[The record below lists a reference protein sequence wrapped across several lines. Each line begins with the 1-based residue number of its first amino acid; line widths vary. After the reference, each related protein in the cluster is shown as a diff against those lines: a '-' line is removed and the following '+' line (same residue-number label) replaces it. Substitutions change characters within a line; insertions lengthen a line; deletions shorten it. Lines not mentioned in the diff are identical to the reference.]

1 MIRLE
6 GISKYYTTDAN
17 VVMGLRKVNLELK
30 IGEFVAITGES
41 GSGKSTL
48 LNVISGLDKYD
59 DGEMYVLGEETSYYS
74 TDELEQYRKLYIGFV
89 FQNYNII
96 DSYTVL
102 ENVMIALALQGY
114 PKEKRKSR
122 ALELI
127 DKVGLSSHVNHR
139 SSKLSGGQKQRAVI
153 ARALAKDCPIIVA
166 DEPTGNLDQQSGEM
180 IMALLKEIA
189 KEKLVV
195 VVTHNYEQVAP
206 YATRKIRMYDG
217 EIVEDKEL
225 KSVEIKEE
233 RAPIAHYQ
241 MNIIDLLRFSLK
253 NMYRIP
259 KKSMILLLFTMVSI
273 LSVFLVYS
281 NYQRSNSENTYYGYN
296 SVFTNLHPGRLVV
309 KKRDE
314 TPFTLSEI
322 NRFESMNRV
331 LSVSNYD
338 LVNDLSISLFNEDY
352 GRQINPRSLVYFDD
366 AWLVR
371 GRLPQNENEVLLR
384 DWDGSGLGIDF
395 ELYLDGKNT
404 SVDGYKL
411 TVVGYYRDDLYLY
424 GGSGEIG
431 FFHEDFFNGP
441 KDDFSQMPR
450 IMTLF
455 MMTNQITVH
464 QENNAKDN
472 VIFKSYYYLNSQVP
486 FNEIRMQID
495 LAQYIAS
502 QLGLDVFSPFESLTG
517 LSVTSILPYEAGT
530 INNVTFKETT
540 LSSSSFE
547 LIEMSLDTAQ
557 ALFYQAPYQITLNT
571 EDKFDAKL
579 VLDSISSDYYVVYP
593 AGASESSFANVLTI
607 GLLFIMLIV
616 LGFVY
621 IALNL
626 VQKNVINSR
635 KKDFI
640 IFRSIGASRRD
651 LVSILYIE
659 QVFYVLFGFI
669 FSYVAGFL
677 IQLQF
682 KNVVIFKYI
691 IPQMHFWFIVIF
703 VGIGLMMARKFSVKL
718 FGKSVITTL
727 KSEN

>member
-1 MIRLE
+1 
-6 GISKYYTTDAN
+6 
-17 VVMGLRKVNLELK
+17 
-30 IGEFVAITGES
+30 
-41 GSGKSTL
+41 
-48 LNVISGLDKYD
+48 
-59 DGEMYVLGEETSYYS
+59 
-74 TDELEQYRKLYIGFV
+74 
-89 FQNYNII
+89 
-96 DSYTVL
+96 
-102 ENVMIALALQGY
+102 
-114 PKEKRKSR
+114 
-122 ALELI
+122 LI

-180 IMALLKEIA
+180 IMALLKEIS

-217 EIVEDKEL
+217 EVVEDKEL
-225 KSVEIKEE
+225 KPVEVKEE
-233 RAPIAHYQ
+233 SAPIAHYQ
-241 MNIIDLLRFSLK
+241 MNLLDLLRFSLK

-259 KKSMILLLFTMVSI
+259 KKSMILLLFTMVAI

-296 SVFTNLHPGRLVV
+296 NVFTNLHPGRLVV

-338 LVNDLSISLFNEDY
+338 VINDLSMNIYNDDY
-352 GRQINPRSLVYFDD
+352 GRQINPRSLVYFNNE
-366 AWLVR
+366 WLVR
-371 GRLPQNENEVLLR
+371 GRLPENENEVILR
-384 DWDGSGLGIDF
+384 DWEGSGINIDF
-395 ELYLDGKNT
+395 SAHVNGKNAY
-404 SVDGYKL
+404 VDGYKL
-411 TVVGYYRDDLYLY
+411 KVVGYYKDDLYLY
-424 GGSGEIG
+424 GGSGEIA
-431 FFHEDFFNGP
+431 FFHEDFFDGSS
-441 KDDFSQMPR
+441 DDLTKMPNVMALFLSNNR
-450 IMTLF
+450 LEMHEQNNTERRYFVSPRFMLNNTL
-455 MMTNQITVH
+455 
-464 QENNAKDN
+464 ED
-472 VIFKSYYYLNSQVP
+472 
-486 FNEIRMQID
+486 NEIRVS
-495 LAQYIAS
+495 LVRAQRMS
-502 QLGLDVFSPFESLTG
+502 NELGLGVDEPFTKLTG
-517 LSVTSILPYEAGT
+517 LSLTSQLPYESMT
-530 INNVTFKETT
+530 INNITVREMSD
-540 LSSSSFE
+540 LNYDGE
-547 LIEMSLDTAQ
+547 LVEISLDTMHN
-557 ALFYQAPYQITLNT
+557 LFYQAPYQITINT

-579 VLDSISSDYYVVYP
+579 VLDNISSDYYVVYP

-607 GLLFIMLIV
+607 GLLFIMIIV

-669 FSYVAGFL
+669 FSYIAGFL